1 MRYDIPRITISAL
14 RGGSGKTILSI
25 GLAAAWTQ
33 AGMKVAPFKK
43 GPDYIDAGWLA
54 FATGRHCYNLDTY
67 LCEPDVVRTSFFRHS
82 QKTDIA
88 LIEGNRGL
96 YDGIDLAGSTSTAD
110 IAKLVDA
117 PVLLCLDVT
126 KSTRT
131 MAALVLGC
139 LHFDPEVRICGVI
152 LNRVAGTRHAGILTK
167 TIEHHTGVPVLG
179 AIPKLR
185 EQDFP
190 ERHMGLVPSQEHGWA
205 SHSIRTAAAVVKEH
219 VDLERLLRLSQPTVL
234 RNPEKNKS
242 FHKAIT
248 TEEKPVTIGFIKD
261 AAFQFYYPEN
271 LEALEE
277 EGAVLV
283 PVSSL
288 EDGRLPDIDALYI
301 GGGFPETHAAA
312 LVGNASLRKEILE
325 AANNGLPIYAECGGL
340 MYLGEALVLDG
351 TCYPMC
357 GVFPVRFGFSE
368 KPQGHGYVRVTVD
381 GDNPFYPKGLSI
393 LGHEF
398 RYSRVEAIEEG
409 IPMAFS
415 MGRGVGIG
423 KGRDGLVFR
432 NTLAAYTHI
441 HAMGTPQW
449 APSLVAQ
456 ARLFRASKE
465 KATSLS
471 DTK

>member
-1 MRYDIPRITISAL
+1 MSYDIPRVAVAAL

-33 AGMKVAPFKK
+33 AGKLVAPFKK

-67 LCEPDVVRTSFFRHS
+67 LCDPAVVRHSFFHHA
-82 QKTDIA
+82 QDAHIA

-96 YDGIDLAGSTSTAD
+96 YDGIDLEGNTSTAD

-139 LHFDPEVRICGVI
+139 LHFDPDLRICGVI
-152 LNRVAGTRHAGILTK
+152 LNRVAGARHAGILTK
-167 TIEHHTGVPVLG
+167 AIEYHTGVPVLG

-185 EQDFP
+185 DQDFP

-205 SHSIRTAAAVVKEH
+205 SHSIRTAGAVVKEH
-219 VDLERLLRLSQPTVL
+219 VDLDRLFRLAQPVSDSSAWDDSRTFSGVMQEREDRV
-234 RNPEKNKS
+234 R
-242 FHKAIT
+242 
-248 TEEKPVTIGFIKD
+248 IGFFRD

-271 LEALEE
+271 LEALEDA
-277 EGAVLV
+277 GAELIAIN
-283 PVSSL
+283 SL
-288 EDGRLPDIDALYI
+288 EDATLPDIDALYI

-312 LVGNASLRKEILE
+312 LVGNAGLREDIRR
-325 AANNGLPIYAECGGL
+325 AAHGGLPIYAECGGL

-351 TCYPMC
+351 SAYPMC

-368 KPQGHGYVRVTVD
+368 KPQGHGYVRVEVT
-381 GDNPFYPKGLSI
+381 GENPFYPKGLCI
-393 LGHEF
+393 RGHEF
-398 RYSRVEAIEEG
+398 RYSRVEFIEDNY
-409 IPMAFS
+409 PCAFS
-415 MGRGVGIG
+415 MKRGVGIA
-423 KGRDGLVFR
+423 KRQDGLVFR

-441 HAMGTPQW
+441 HAMGTPEW
-449 APSLVAQ
+449 APAMVTQ
-456 ARLFRASKE
+456 ARNFRSGRA
-465 KATSLS
+465 
-471 DTK
+471 

>member
-1 MRYDIPRITISAL
+1 MRYDIPRVAVAAL

-25 GLAAAWTQ
+25 GLAAAWSQT
-33 AGMKVAPFKK
+33 GKVVAPFKK

-67 LCEPDVVRTSFFRHS
+67 LCDPHVVRRSFFRYAQGS
-82 QKTDIA
+82 DIA

-96 YDGIDLAGSTSTAD
+96 YDGIDLEGNTSTAD

-139 LHFDPEVRICGVI
+139 LHFDPDVRICGVI

-167 TIEHHTGVPVLG
+167 AIEYHTGVPVLG

-219 VDLERLLRLSQPTVL
+219 VDLERLFSLSQPTAVSPPYEGKADSDSVL
-234 RNPEKNKS
+234 EKSGHVVK
-242 FHKAIT
+242 
-248 TEEKPVTIGFIKD
+248 IGFLRD

-277 EGAVLV
+277 AGAVLV
-283 PVSSL
+283 PINSL
-288 EDGRLPDIDALYI
+288 EDTKLPEIDALYI

-312 LVGNASLRKEILE
+312 LVGNSGLREDIRR
-325 AANNGLPIYAECGGL
+325 AAHGGLPIYAECGGL

-351 TCYPMC
+351 STYPMC

-368 KPQGHGYVRVTVD
+368 KPQGHGYVRVKVT
-381 GDNPFYPKGLSI
+381 GENPFFPQGLS
-393 LGHEF
+393 LRGHEF
-398 RYSRVEAIEEG
+398 RYSRVEFIEENV
-409 IPMAFS
+409 PSAFS
-415 MGRGVGIG
+415 MNRGVGIA
-423 KGRDGLVFR
+423 KGQDGLVFR

-441 HAMGTPQW
+441 HAMGTPEW
-449 APSLVAQ
+449 APAMVAR
-456 ARLFRASKE
+456 ARAFRSSRKD
-465 KATSLS
+465 LS
-471 DTK
+471 DSLL